1 MNEAVVNNMSIIN
14 GLNKVDGFD
23 PSAFLRRLTGEN
35 GEEQFYLDVKYRK
48 LWFRLMHP
56 EGKITKR
63 IIKLENEFATIES
76 KVYLNRNDAEDAYIS
91 CAFAQRWRKEDDAYG
106 LKYVET
112 AETAAV
118 GRALADAGFG
128 IQFSEPGEEQ
138 DRSLVDA
145 PVTIP
150 DSGLS
155 EEMEQDEL
163 EEELPDEMP
172 QAAEMQK
179 KASEQKKAEWDASMP
194 VEELM
199 QKMSLEDAK
208 NYLIPIGAYKGK
220 TLGELCVEKPGAIN
234 WYVESYHGKNNV
246 LRAGAK
252 LLLAAVEK

>member
-1 MNEAVVNNMSIIN
+1 M
-14 GLNKVDGFD
+14 
-23 PSAFLRRLTGEN
+23 
-35 GEEQFYLDVKYRK
+35 
-48 LWFRLMHP
+48 
-56 EGKITKR
+56 
-63 IIKLENEFATIES
+63 
-76 KVYLNRNDAEDAYIS
+76 
-91 CAFAQRWRKEDDAYG
+91 
-106 LKYVET
+106 
-112 AETAAV
+112 
-118 GRALADAGFG
+118 
-128 IQFSEPGEEQ
+128 
-138 DRSLVDA
+138 DA

-155 EEMEQDEL
+155 EEMGQDEP
-163 EEELPDEMP
+163 EEELLDEMP

-208 NYLIPIGAYKGK
+208 NYLIPLGAYKGK